1 MEDDKVE
8 EVKYD
13 HNAELRRREDEARR
27 LLNSKPVNVPRMKKE
42 LQDAQLIKESHKENF
57 TVI

>member
-1 MEDDKVE
+1 MIDDDDE

-27 LLNSKPVNVPRMKKE
+27 LLNSKPVNVPR
-42 LQDAQLIKESHKENF
+42 I
-57 TVI
+57 